1 MSKEKYKPQTGL
13 YENKDYQLVPAD
25 GDLWRVRFLT
35 GDYPETVI
43 EYGKITIK
51 GEDENGEL
59 DEQQSYMTFDFN
71 LISSPDETVT
81 EDTVELQQQAA
92 DTLLAIIESAI
103 VNNEGITM
111 KDVI

>member
-1 MSKEKYKPQTGL
+1 MSKKKYEPQTSL

-51 GEDENGEL
+51 GENENGEL
-59 DEQQSYMTFDFN
+59 DEEQSYMTFDFN
-71 LISSPDETVT
+71 LINSPDENVT
-81 EDTVELQQQAA
+81 EDTIELQQQAA

-103 VNNEGITM
+103 MNSEGITM